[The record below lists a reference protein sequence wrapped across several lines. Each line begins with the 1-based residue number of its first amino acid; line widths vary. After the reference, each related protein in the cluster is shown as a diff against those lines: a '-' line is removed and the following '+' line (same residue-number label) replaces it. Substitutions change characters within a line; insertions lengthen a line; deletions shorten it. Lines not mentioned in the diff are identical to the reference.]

1 MSGSFER
8 KVIGAWLRP
17 LVAAAVVFGIG
28 LYLGLALVLFGGR
41 PRASV
46 EPAAAFAI
54 VFTTAFT
61 AGRLA
66 PRARFHAA
74 VAAAGLASAIGH
86 GVALSLVGS
95 TAGAL
100 AAIGI
105 AAGWAI
111 DGELAVGLRRGLRIA
126 GLATFIGFAGFVYG
140 RHVDW
145 PAQPDPLPPMLRELL
160 GRDGDRITAYYE
172 TDLGGFLDR
181 EFLWRIEA
189 DESTLDRLVDR
200 LAVAPVAEAPAA
212 FFRMPPRDW
221 LRALPPAGQAYASPG
236 FRSGSRGGDGDHFF
250 LVRDRAGHAF
260 VWVKSNF

>member
-1 MSGSFER
+1 MAGSFER
-8 KVIGAWLRP
+8 KLIGGWLRS
-17 LVAAAVVFGIG
+17 LVAAAIVFAIG
-28 LYLGLALVLFGGR
+28 LYLGFGLAMFGGR
-41 PRASV
+41 PRAAV

-54 VFTTAFT
+54 VFTTAFA

-86 GVALSLVGS
+86 GVALSLVG
-95 TAGAL
+95 TVAGAL
-100 AAIGI
+100 AAIGL

-111 DGELAVGLRRGLRIA
+111 DGELAAGLRRGLRIA
-126 GLATFIGFAGFVYG
+126 GLATFLGFVVFVYG
-140 RHVDW
+140 RYVDW
-145 PAQPDPLPPMLRELL
+145 PAQPDPLPPMLRESL
-160 GRDGDRITAYYE
+160 GPDADRITAYYE

-181 EFLWRIEA
+181 ESLWRIET
-189 DESTLDRLVDR
+189 DESSLDRLVER
-200 LAVAPVAEAPAA
+200 LAVEPVAEAPAA

-221 LRALPPAGQAYASPG
+221 LRALPPGGQAYASPG

>member
-1 MSGSFER
+1 MAGSFER
-8 KVIGAWLRP
+8 NGIGGWLRP
-17 LVAAAVVFGIG
+17 LVAAAIVFAIG
-28 LYLGLALVLFGGR
+28 LYLGFGLAMFGGR
-41 PRASV
+41 PRAAV

-54 VFTTAFT
+54 VFTTAYT

-95 TAGAL
+95 VAGAL
-100 AAIGI
+100 VAIGI

-111 DGELAVGLRRGLRIA
+111 DGELAAGLRRGLRIA
-126 GLATFIGFAGFVYG
+126 GLATLIGFSAFVYS

-145 PAQPDPLPPMLRELL
+145 PARPDPLPPMLREFL
-160 GRDGDRITAYYE
+160 GSDADRVTAYYE

-181 EFLWRIEA
+181 ESLWRIEA
-189 DESTLDRLVDR
+189 DEAVLDRLVER

-221 LRALPPAGQAYASPG
+221 LRALPPTGQAYASPG